1 LRTPYDDATVAG
13 TPFATPSDEEPIMYY
28 IVAAMS
34 WLTGDRMDGEM
45 HAWAL
50 LIFGAMIPLFS
61 FFSLVGVSRARTS
74 RLAVLFATYPAL
86 TATTLYKQYVDSP
99 KRTSGRRY
107 VFPIVVL
114 AVFST
119 FMCFVLM
126 DGFHFHTSLVDTNRY
141 YILCGPRC
149 LAPLVT
155 DADKLAFSQYQTG
168 TLVVAGFAYLGW
180 LVWTITT
187 IFDGAN
193 ASQLLPTTF
202 NRLIYR
208 LCAAVFIAIVVR
220 FSFSTDAAADTSIA
234 NWMLAVAF
242 TVGMFPSRGLEYI
255 QRVADKFLQKPQRS
269 EEFPLDLIQGISDG
283 MLFRIHELG
292 ISSAIDLAS
301 FNPLAL
307 FDATGFNMTEIV
319 DWTSQ
324 AQLLKLAQSGKYQ
337 ALQAVGYRTVFD
349 LVRVLKREG
358 GTAAVQALCNLPAPY
373 GLDEAQITADADYRH
388 LLELYVALGSG
399 AP

>member
-1 LRTPYDDATVAG
+1 
-13 TPFATPSDEEPIMYY
+13 
-28 IVAAMS
+28 
-34 WLTGDRMDGEM
+34 
-45 HAWAL
+45 
-50 LIFGAMIPLFS
+50 
-61 FFSLVGVSRARTS
+61 
-74 RLAVLFATYPAL
+74 
-86 TATTLYKQYVDSP
+86 
-99 KRTSGRRY
+99 
-107 VFPIVVL
+107 
-114 AVFST
+114 
-119 FMCFVLM
+119 
-126 DGFHFHTSLVDTNRY
+126 
-141 YILCGPRC
+141 
-149 LAPLVT
+149 
-155 DADKLAFSQYQTG
+155 
-168 TLVVAGFAYLGW
+168 
-180 LVWTITT
+180 
-187 IFDGAN
+187 
-193 ASQLLPTTF
+193 
-202 NRLIYR
+202 
-208 LCAAVFIAIVVR
+208 
-220 FSFSTDAAADTSIA
+220 
-234 NWMLAVAF
+234 
-242 TVGMFPSRGLEYI
+242 
-255 QRVADKFLQKPQRS
+255 
-269 EEFPLDLIQGISDG
+269 